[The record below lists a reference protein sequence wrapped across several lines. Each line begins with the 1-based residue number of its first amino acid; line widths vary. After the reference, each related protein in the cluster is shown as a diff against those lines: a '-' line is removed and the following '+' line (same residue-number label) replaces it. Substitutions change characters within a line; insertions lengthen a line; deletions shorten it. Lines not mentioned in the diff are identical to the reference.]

1 MIYLFLSFWFGVD
14 LFVGDVFIDEFVE
27 DEFSYINF

>member
-14 LFVGDVFIDEFVE
+14 FFVGDVLIDEFVE